1 MTIIRELPVGL
12 APAKNLFYG
21 QGMSLERIL
30 DTRALVNCRFRA
42 AVAFACRRAVV
53 ALAASLLFAG
63 ASLAADRVA
72 GANETM
78 NMEPGARSAALGSAT
93 MAVDGDY
100 LGLVSNPHQLSS
112 VRYLWASFSPRAK
125 ALAMTFFLVQ
135 TDAVLKLFR
144 LL

>member
-1 MTIIRELPVGL
+1 MRL
-12 APAKNLFYG
+12 A
-21 QGMSLERIL
+21 RIL

-42 AVAFACRRAVV
+42 AVAFACRRAVASLAV
-53 ALAASLLFAG
+53 IALAALPA
-63 ASLAADRVA
+63 LAADRVA

-112 VRYLWASFSPRAK
+112 VRYFWASFSHTAYYEDTHTFYYDGNCQYECHDDKRSDK
-125 ALAMTFFLVQ
+125 CRYYHGDKSDALTS
-135 TDAVLKLFR
+135 
-144 LL
+144 